1 MCTKWY
7 YNNLA
12 TSANLSPSSENALYP
27 AENIQDTRRTRV
39 WRSTTNTDHIY
50 FDFGSAENL
59 DSIVLVDSLFN
70 GFGFTTASL
79 ELNSV
84 ATWTSGAPVTISITI
99 DNTNGIA
106 FGKHSS
112 TVNYRYA
119 KLILTSTLG
128 YCEVSKVF
136 IGVEREVSAQVD
148 FSYPLKY
155 SNQDKSIVAKNRYN
169 QIFVDSIYRFKQ
181 ISGQINTMTNSEV
194 DVLIEL
200 DNLCSTTKP
209 FFVRFDQAAVNLMTD
224 NDVMAGYYRLTKELE
239 FSLSSG
245 NYWNTSIDME
255 EVG

>member
-12 TSANLSPSSENALYP
+12 IDANLSPSTENALYP

-39 WRSTTNTDHIY
+39 WRSTTNADEIY
-50 FDFGSAENL
+50 FDFGAAEDI
-59 DSIVLVDSLFN
+59 DSIVMVDSLFN

-84 ATWTSGAPVTISITI
+84 ATWVMGAPVTIAITI

-112 TVNYRYA
+112 VVSYRYA

-128 YCEVSKVF
+128 YCELSKIF
-136 IGVEREVSAQVD
+136 LGVEQEVSAQVD
-148 FSYPLKY
+148 FTYPLKFGY
-155 SNQDKSIVAKNRYN
+155 DDKAVVSKNRYN
-169 QIFVDSIYRFKQ
+169 QLFVDEVYRFKNL
-181 ISGQINTMTNSEV
+181 SGTINTMTNAEV
-194 DVLIEL
+194 EVLMEL
-200 DNLCSTTKP
+200 DNLCSITKP
-209 FFVRFDQAAVNLMTD
+209 FFVRFDQAAVNLLTD
-224 NDVMAGYYRLTKELE
+224 NDELAGYYRLTKEPE
-239 FSLSSG
+239 FTLTSG
-245 NYWNTSIDME
+245 NYWNTSLDME